1 MKWLFVTSRFPWP
14 LVHGRSVT
22 LYHTIRTLAR
32 AGDRTALLCY
42 QGEPEAVEAYR
53 RCGVEVLE
61 GPIGVPPTKGP
72 SHPRLAPFVHDAELA
87 VRVAARAGGFDTL
100 VLMGA
105 EGLQYAPQARPA
117 ACVVAFLVDDPMLEV
132 GRRLTRQGHP
142 LAWLRD
148 AKFLVGQRIYENAFV
163 RQIDL
168 AAFVSR
174 QDVQSF
180 ARRHPQTAV
189 AFVPNGVDLDHFA
202 PPVSRPAAGG
212 PTVVFMGNLEHPPND
227 DAARFLIR
235 RIAPRIWARRPQTLV
250 AIVGCAPSPKL
261 RRLAGPRIDI
271 TGFLD
276 DPRPRLWDAAVA
288 MAPMRI
294 GTGIKNKLL
303 EAWAARTA
311 VVATPLACQGIP
323 ARPEANLLVGCTADQ
338 LAGQALR
345 LLDDAALQGRIAE
358 AGRRTVEQEMAW
370 PQTVALLRRAVL
382 DVRSAPSM
390 GPDVQWLCPE
400 GPR

>member
-1 MKWLFVTSRFPWP
+1 
-14 LVHGRSVT
+14 
-22 LYHTIRTLAR
+22 
-32 AGDRTALLCY
+32 
-42 QGEPEAVEAYR
+42 
-53 RCGVEVLE
+53 
-61 GPIGVPPTKGP
+61 
-72 SHPRLAPFVHDAELA
+72 
-87 VRVAARAGGFDTL
+87 
-100 VLMGA
+100 
-105 EGLQYAPQARPA
+105 
-117 ACVVAFLVDDPMLEV
+117 
-132 GRRLTRQGHP
+132 
-142 LAWLRD
+142 
-148 AKFLVGQRIYENAFV
+148 
-163 RQIDL
+163 
-168 AAFVSR
+168 
-174 QDVQSF
+174 
-180 ARRHPQTAV
+180 
-189 AFVPNGVDLDHFA
+189 
-202 PPVSRPAAGG
+202 
-212 PTVVFMGNLEHPPND
+212 
-227 DAARFLIR
+227 
-235 RIAPRIWARRPQTLV
+235 
-250 AIVGCAPSPKL
+250 
-261 RRLAGPRIDI
+261 
-271 TGFLD
+271 
-276 DPRPRLWDAAVA
+276 